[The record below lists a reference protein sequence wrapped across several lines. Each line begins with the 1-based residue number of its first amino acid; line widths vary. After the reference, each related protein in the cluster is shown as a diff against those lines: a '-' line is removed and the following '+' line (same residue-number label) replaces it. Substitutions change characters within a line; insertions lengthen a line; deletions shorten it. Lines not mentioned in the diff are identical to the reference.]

1 MTPAWWSPKLP
12 QIAHGGTSSGGSG
25 KHYGPEKDGSGSVT
39 AQGLKSGTW
48 RKAASRQKEKQ
59 PEKRCNAGML
69 SKLPDM
75 PLDVL
80 YEVSFRIISVTTS
93 TIYDDAFCRYSPLYT
108 RWIYCE
114 CHGPTRPFVASSR
127 TSPQDRSGYPLLT
140 TSLKPKGRLR
150 ALRI

>member
-1 MTPAWWSPKLP
+1 MAPVWWSPKLP
-12 QIAHGGTSSGGSG
+12 QIVQGGASSGGSG
-25 KHYGPEKDGSGSVT
+25 KYYSPEKGGSGSVT
-39 AQGLKSGTW
+39 ARGLKSGTW
-48 RKAASRQKEKQ
+48 RKVASRQKEKQ
-59 PEKRCNAGML
+59 PEKRHNGML

-80 YEVSFRIISVTTS
+80 YEVSFRIISVTTGM
-93 TIYDDAFCRYSPLYT
+93 IYDDAFGRYSPLST
-108 RWIYCE
+108 RWICCE

-150 ALRI
+150 VLRI